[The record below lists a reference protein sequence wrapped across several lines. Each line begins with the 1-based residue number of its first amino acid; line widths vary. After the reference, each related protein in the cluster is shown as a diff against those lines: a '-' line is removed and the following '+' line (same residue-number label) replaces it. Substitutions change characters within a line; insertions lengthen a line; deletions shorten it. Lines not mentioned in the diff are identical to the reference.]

1 MADATEEQIHR
12 DRVVHQN
19 PYRHVTGDG
28 EFQALLPEG
37 HPAVDVPLQLNSA
50 QLRGGKPLEAEF
62 SMEEIEEVARK
73 LQNKL
78 WRHRNEIWEEDVP
91 EDPIDVLDPSLAL
104 ETVGYVCV
112 KATSLGHIDDEN
124 GEFKVAATI
133 ENRRSRV
140 EVSGN
145 FPVEVLRFTTA
156 HELGHALLH
165 EAEGLHRDR
174 PLNKAPSNDNRDR
187 QEVEADKFAT
197 FFLMPAKR
205 VRKHFAIRFGK
216 RPLHLDQNTAY
227 GLQPGA
233 DGKLLSDSNNLREFA
248 RVVAKSDRFHDDH
261 FYSLVERFG
270 VSVETMAIRLEELDL
285 VRV

>member
-1 MADATEEQIHR
+1 MAEASQEQIHR

-37 HPAVDVPLQLNSA
+37 HPAVDVPLHLNST
-50 QLRGGKPLEAEF
+50 QLRGGKSLDAEF
-62 SMEEIEEVARK
+62 SREEIEEIARK

-78 WRHRNEIWEEDVP
+78 WKNRNEIWEEDVP

-112 KATSLGHIDDEN
+112 RATSLGRIDDGN
-124 GEFKVAATI
+124 GGLKVAATI
-133 ENRRSRV
+133 EDQRHRV
-140 EVSGN
+140 EISGD

-165 EAEGLHRDR
+165 EANGLHRDL
-174 PLNKAPSNDNRDR
+174 PVKKARSNDNRD
-187 QEVEADKFAT
+187 QKEIEADKFAT

-205 VRKHFAIRFGK
+205 VKKHFANRFGK
-216 RPLHLDQNTAY
+216 GPLQLDQNTAY
-227 GLQPGA
+227 GLQPGT
-233 DGKLLSDSNNLREFA
+233 DGKLLSESESLRKFA
-248 RVVAKSDRFHDDH
+248 RVVAKSDRYHDDH
-261 FYSLVERFG
+261 FYSLSERFG

-285 VRV
+285 VRL

>member
-1 MADATEEQIHR
+1 MAEASQEQIHR

-28 EFQALLPEG
+28 EFRALLPEG
-37 HPAVDVPLQLNSA
+37 HPAIDVPLHLNST
-50 QLRGGKPLEAEF
+50 QLRGGKPLDAEF
-62 SMEEIEEVARK
+62 AREEIEEIARK

-78 WRHRNEIWEEDVP
+78 WKHRNEIWEEDVP

-112 KATSLGHIDDEN
+112 RATSLGRIDGGN
-124 GEFKVAATI
+124 GELKVAATI
-133 ENRRSRV
+133 EDQRHRV
-140 EVSGN
+140 EVSGD

-165 EAEGLHRDR
+165 EANGLHRDR
-174 PLNKAPSNDNRDR
+174 PLNKARSSNNRDR
-187 QEVEADKFAT
+187 KEIEADKFAT
-197 FFLMPAKR
+197 FFLMPGKR
-205 VRKHFAIRFGK
+205 VKKHFANRFGK
-216 RPLHLDQNTAY
+216 GPLQLDQDTAY

-233 DGKLLSDSNNLREFA
+233 DGKLLSESESLRNFA
-248 RVVAKSDRFHDDH
+248 RVVAKSDRYHDDH
-261 FYSLVERFG
+261 FYSLSECFG

-285 VRV
+285 VKL